1 MSAAPGFQELTF
13 RTSDGIDLYAR
24 DYAPHGAPSSKP
36 PVICLH
42 GLTRNSRDFE
52 DFAPKVAALGRR
64 VFALDMRGR
73 GRSGYDPNP
82 ARYAPPVY
90 AGDVGGFLAQQNAPS
105 AVFVGTSMGGLITML
120 LAAMSPDLVA
130 GAVLND
136 VGPKLE
142 QAALDRIAAYV
153 GAQTAPAKDW
163 VEAAQRCK
171 DVNGRAFPNADDAFW
186 LAFARRT
193 QVERDGGVV
202 WDYDPNIGAPFKQDY
217 SKTEE
222 RPAFDLTPYFDALAR
237 KPLLAVRGG
246 ISDLLSADGLE
257 FMRGRAPAM
266 RAVEVANV
274 GHAPFLTEPEAW
286 AAVEAF
292 LATV

>member
-1 MSAAPGFQELTF
+1 MNGGFQEISF
-13 RTSDGIDLYAR
+13 RTADGLDLYAR
-24 DYAPHGAPSSKP
+24 DYAAQGPDSGKP
-36 PVICLH
+36 PVLCLH

-64 VFALDMRGR
+64 VLAIDVRGR

-90 AGDVGGFLAQQNAPS
+90 AGDVGAFLTAQNIPS

-120 LAAMSPDLVA
+120 LAAMAPNLIA

-142 QAALDRIAAYV
+142 QAALDRIGAYV
-153 GAQTAPAKDW
+153 GAPNPPAKDW
-163 VEAAQRCK
+163 AEAARRCELI
-171 DVNGRAFPNADDAFW
+171 NGRAFPNGDEDFW

-193 QVERDGGVV
+193 HVERDGGIV
-202 WDYDPNIGAPFKQDY
+202 WDYDPNIAAPFKQDY
-217 SKTEE
+217 AKTEE
-222 RPAFDLTPYFDALAR
+222 RPAFDLNPFFDALAK

-246 ISDLLSADGLE
+246 ISDLLSAEGLD
-257 FMRGRAPAM
+257 FMRARAPAL
-266 RAVEVANV
+266 RTVEVTNV

-286 AAVEAF
+286 AAVAAF
-292 LATV
+292 LETV

>member
-1 MSAAPGFQELTF
+1 MSGGFQEITF
-13 RTSDGIDLYAR
+13 RTADGIDIYAR
-24 DYAPHGAPSSKP
+24 DYAAQGAVSDKP
-36 PVICLH
+36 PVLCLH

-64 VFALDMRGR
+64 VLAMDVRGR

-82 ARYAPPVY
+82 LRYAPPVY
-90 AGDVGGFLAQQNAPS
+90 AGDVGAFLADRNIPS

-120 LAAMSPDLVA
+120 LAATAPNLIA

-142 QAALDRIAAYV
+142 QAALDRIASYV
-153 GAQTAPAKDW
+153 GVTQPPAKDW
-163 VEAAQRCK
+163 AEAAERCK
-171 DVNGRAFPNADDAFW
+171 LVNARAFPDADETFW
-186 LAFARRT
+186 LAFAHRT
-193 QVERDGGVV
+193 HADRGAGIV
-202 WDYDPNIGAPFKQDY
+202 WDYDPNIAAPFKQDY

-222 RPAFDLTPYFDALAR
+222 RPAFDLAPYFDALAQ
-237 KPLLAVRGG
+237 KPLLVVRGG
-246 ISDLLSADGLE
+246 ISDLLSTQGLD
-257 FMRGRAPAM
+257 FMRARAPNLQTAS
-266 RAVEVANV
+266 VTNV

>member
-1 MSAAPGFQELTF
+1 MSGGVQEVTF

-24 DYAPHGAPSSKP
+24 DYAAQGAVSGKA
-36 PVICLH
+36 PVLCLH

-64 VFALDMRGR
+64 VLAMDVRGR

-82 ARYAPPVY
+82 ARYVPPVY
-90 AGDVGGFLAQQNAPS
+90 AGDVGAFLAAQNIPS

-120 LAAMSPDLVA
+120 LAAMAPNLIA

-142 QAALDRIAAYV
+142 QAALDRIGAYV
-153 GAQTAPAKDW
+153 GVKNPPAKDW
-163 VEAAQRCK
+163 AEAARRCE
-171 DVNGRAFPNADDAFW
+171 VINSRAFPDADEAFW

-193 QVERDGGVV
+193 HAQRENGIV
-202 WDYDPNIGAPFKQDY
+202 WDYDPNIAAPFKQDY

-222 RPAFDLTPYFDALAR
+222 KPAFDLAPYFDALAQ

-246 ISDLLSADGLE
+246 ISDLLSAEGLD
-257 FMRGRAPAM
+257 FMRARAPNM
-266 RAVEVANV
+266 RTAEVANV

-286 AAVEAF
+286 AAVAAF
-292 LATV
+292 LETV

>member
-1 MSAAPGFQELTF
+1 MIGGFQDITF

-24 DYAPHGAPSSKP
+24 DYAAQGADSGKP
-36 PVICLH
+36 PVLCLH

-64 VFALDMRGR
+64 VLALDVRGR

-82 ARYAPPVY
+82 ARYVPPVY
-90 AGDVGGFLAQQNAPS
+90 AGDVGAFLAAQNIPS

-120 LAAMSPDLVA
+120 LAAMAPNLIA

-142 QAALDRIAAYV
+142 QAALDRIGAYV
-153 GAQTAPAKDW
+153 GVKNPPAKDW
-163 VEAAQRCK
+163 AEAARRCE
-171 DVNGRAFPNADDAFW
+171 VINSRAFPDADEAFW

-193 QVERDGGVV
+193 HAQRENGIV
-202 WDYDPNIGAPFKQDY
+202 WDYDPNIAAPFKQDY

-222 RPAFDLTPYFDALAR
+222 KPAFDLTPYFDALAQ

-246 ISDLLSADGLE
+246 ISDLLSAEGLD
-257 FMRGRAPAM
+257 FMRARAPHM
-266 RAVEVANV
+266 RTVEVTNV

-286 AAVEAF
+286 AAVAAF
-292 LATV
+292 LETV

>member
-1 MSAAPGFQELTF
+1 MSAGFGDITF
-13 RTSDGIDLYAR
+13 RTADGIELYAR
-24 DYAPHGAPSSKP
+24 DYAAQGADSGKP
-36 PVICLH
+36 PVLCLH

-52 DFAPKVAALGRR
+52 DFAPKAAATGRR
-64 VFALDMRGR
+64 VLALDVRGR

-82 ARYAPPVY
+82 ARYVPPVY
-90 AGDVGGFLAQQNAPS
+90 AGDVGAFLAAHNIPS

-120 LAAMSPDLVA
+120 LAAMAPNLIA

-142 QAALDRIAAYV
+142 QAALDRIGSYV
-153 GAQTAPAKDW
+153 GAVQPPANTWAD
-163 VEAAQRCK
+163 AARRCELI
-171 DVNGRAFPNADDAFW
+171 NGRAFPNADEAFW

-193 QVERDGGVV
+193 HADRGAGIV
-202 WDYDPNIGAPFKQDY
+202 WDYDPNIAAPFKQDY
-217 SKTEE
+217 SKTAE
-222 RPAFDLTPYFDALAR
+222 RPAFDLNPYFDALAQ

-257 FMRGRAPAM
+257 FMRARAPSM
-266 RAVEVANV
+266 QTVTVPDV

-292 LATV
+292 LKAV